1 MRSSTTADNPP
12 KHHAG
17 KVIFA
22 DAHARALLDG
32 RCPELSNPNRSQWE
46 TVKHNVSRTVYRG
59 QIAGREVYLKH
70 YHSPSFIRRLARRL
84 GCSQARREM
93 RLSKYLVSQGVPTAP
108 ALAAMCDDGVEWLAT
123 QAVAPAVPAE
133 TWHLEQRADRIEGGR
148 AIRRATIALSE
159 IVARMHE
166 AGVIHH
172 DLHCGNILVRTDN
185 ETPRLV
191 LLDLHRAARRPK
203 LSRRARVAN
212 LAQLFHDRYDFTT
225 RTERLRFLKRYL
237 KLSGAA
243 GTLRGWQLMVEDF
256 ARRHRRRQYAQRD
269 RRITGRNRY
278 FTSLKLP
285 RRWRGYVILASKRRP
300 AGSQAGQVEF
310 TAADWQRV
318 LRRPEALLVGK
329 GIKTVKDSPS
339 SLVIRRQMMI
349 GQHSIDVFVKRP
361 RRKRPWKVLV
371 DCFRTSR
378 PIRSF
383 KFGHALLTR
392 RIPTVLPL
400 AAVER
405 RIGPF
410 LFDSILITEAVNA
423 THLNRFLDTWLG
435 SPPSGRSSL
444 NLAQQRQLAQDVLWQ
459 MGRLLQYLHDNN
471 FAHRDMKASNLLVR
485 WSPGTSPQIVLVDL
499 AGLRHKVYLTM
510 RRRFQGLMRLN
521 VSLLKCPVV
530 NHAGRLRML
539 LGYLRRSGCGRI
551 NFKPY
556 WRVLETWSAKKLK
569 QQIRSRRK
577 RQKIVRRPTP

>member
-1 MRSSTTADNPP
+1 M
-12 KHHAG
+12 
-17 KVIFA
+17 
-22 DAHARALLDG
+22 
-32 RCPELSNPNRSQWE
+32 
-46 TVKHNVSRTVYRG
+46 
-59 QIAGREVYLKH
+59 
-70 YHSPSFIRRLARRL
+70 
-84 GCSQARREM
+84 
-93 RLSKYLVSQGVPTAP
+93 
-108 ALAAMCDDGVEWLAT
+108 
-123 QAVAPAVPAE
+123 
-133 TWHLEQRADRIEGGR
+133 
-148 AIRRATIALSE
+148 
-159 IVARMHE
+159 VARMHE
-166 AGVIHH
+166 AGVIHR

-191 LLDLHRAARRPK
+191 LLDLHRASRRLK
-203 LSRRARVAN
+203 LSRRTRVAN

-225 RTERLRFLKRYL
+225 RTERLRFLKHYL
-237 KLSGAA
+237 KHSSAA

-278 FTSLKLP
+278 FTPLKLP
-285 RRWRGYVILASKRRP
+285 RRWRGHVILASKRRP

-310 TAADWQRV
+310 TAADWQHV

-329 GIKTVKDSPS
+329 GIKIIKDSPS
-339 SLVIRRQMMI
+339 SLVIRRQMTI

-392 RIPTVLPL
+392 HIPTVLPL

-423 THLNRFLDTWLG
+423 THLNRFLNTWLG

-485 WSPGTSPQIVLVDL
+485 WAPGTSPQIVLVDL
-499 AGLRHKVYLTM
+499 AGLGHKVYLTM

-539 LGYLRRSGCGRI
+539 LGYLRRPGCGRI

-577 RQKIVRRPTP
+577 RQKIVRRPAL